1 MYKTGDM
8 QDMAK
13 QMTQLLVSK
22 RAMLYEYFSLQV
34 NECGELL
41 ALPLL
46 LGKTYSALLF
56 NYKNFHKISSI

>member
-22 RAMLYEYFSLQV
+22 RAMLYEYFSVQI
-34 NECGELL
+34 NESGELL

-46 LGKTYSALLF
+46 LGKYYSVLP
-56 NYKNFHKISSI
+56 I

>member
-1 MYKTGDM
+1 MKMYKTGDM

-22 RAMLYEYFSLQV
+22 RSMLNEYFSLQV
-34 NECGELL
+34 NESGELL

-46 LGKTYSALLF
+46 LGKTYFALPV
-56 NYKNFHKISSI
+56 

>member
-22 RAMLYEYFSLQV
+22 RSMLNEYFSLQV
-34 NECGELL
+34 NESGELL

-46 LGKTYSALLF
+46 LGKTYFALPV
-56 NYKNFHKISSI
+56 